1 MTTVTLY
8 TKPDCCLCDEALEV
22 IERVRSQVG
31 FALERVD
38 VTGDRGLYDRYRERL
53 PVVAVD
59 GAEVFDYHVDEQ
71 RLREM
76 ATVA

>member
-31 FALERVD
+31 FTLERVD

-59 GAEVFDYHVDEQ
+59 GDEVFDYHVDEQ

>member
-22 IERVRSQVG
+22 IERVRAQVG
-31 FALERVD
+31 FDLERVD

-71 RLREM
+71 RLRQM
-76 ATVA
+76 ASVA